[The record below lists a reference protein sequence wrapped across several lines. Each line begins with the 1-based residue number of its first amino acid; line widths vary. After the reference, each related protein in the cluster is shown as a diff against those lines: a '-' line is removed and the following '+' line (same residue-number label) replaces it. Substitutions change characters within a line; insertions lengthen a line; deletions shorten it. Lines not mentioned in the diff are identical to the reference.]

1 MCSEENFCVIF
12 VNKHSFLSRPGK
24 KNFFAQL
31 VLCNFFER
39 YFLSANR
46 PKFQHP
52 SSFGGGGFF
61 TVVVQGRART
71 KRKRRRRRRRR
82 RRRPRANDSFLE
94 RSLHRLQTIGE
105 DTREREALR
114 GGQRAKKDKCIDPT
128 HLFFCVQENDFDEK
142 KRRERGRKRGFFF
155 FFFFSKTRARPLP
168 SLSLVESSSKDR
180 SSRPVAVY
188 RRRRR
193 VAFMFCISFSE
204 KPKDKKVLTF

>member
-61 TVVVQGRART
+61 TVVVPSG
-71 KRKRRRRRRRR
+71 KRRRR
-82 RRRPRANDSFLE
+82 RANDSFLE